1 MARLSLGGAAMADTS
16 GGSGRPD
23 PALARSPGEF
33 VDAMR
38 RLKRWSGLGFRR
50 LAQLASAAGDALPR
64 STVTA
69 ALARDTL
76 PREDLVATFA
86 RFCGCGQ
93 EEVERW
99 VAARRR
105 LAAAGSTQPE
115 ESDARTAAIPAQ
127 LPPAVVGFAG
137 RTGHLENLATAN
149 QPLVVITGTAGVGK
163 TTLAVYWGHQVA
175 DRFPD

>member
-1 MARLSLGGAAMADTS
+1 MADTS

-23 PALARSPGEF
+23 PAEARSPGEF

-50 LAQLASAAGDALPR
+50 LEQRAGAAGDALPR

-76 PREDLVATFA
+76 PREDLVAAFA
-86 RFCGCGQ
+86 RTCGCGAD
-93 EEVERW
+93 EVERW

-105 LAAAGSTQPE
+105 LAAADSAQP
-115 ESDARTAAIPAQ
+115 AGKAVPTAAVPAQ
-127 LPPAVVGFAG
+127 LPPAVAGFVGRSRYLERRDHRHG
-137 RTGHLENLATAN
+137 RC
-149 QPLVVITGTAGVGK
+149 
-163 TTLAVYWGHQVA
+163 
-175 DRFPD
+175 R